1 LVIPCAPGHDEARP
15 LERPGVGKPKQKQLA
30 RDVHGCFLH
39 SSPKTGKHFA
49 LIDQLAARGAIFDLD
64 VQKSGSTVSRD
75 RGLGASNAPETTPI
89 GRETAL
95 ARAVLA

>member
-1 LVIPCAPGHDEARP
+1 LVIPCAPGHDDARP

-49 LIDQLAARGAIFDLD
+49 LIDQFAARGAFFDLSA
-64 VQKSGSTVSRD
+64 QKSGSTVSRD
-75 RGLGASNAPETTPI
+75 HGLGASNVPETTPI
-89 GRETAL
+89 GRETAP
-95 ARAVLA
+95 